1 MLRIAVVDDEAEQRE
16 LIESFLA
23 RFACEQRR
31 EIIVDTYCN
40 GFDFLSVFDQ
50 RYDAV
55 FLDIQMPDANGIQVA
70 EEIRVIDQRVKIIF
84 ITNLGQYAVQGYAVR
99 AMDFIVKPLEW
110 ESFSEKMRLFC
121 RDYDDEQPRF
131 ITIHNA
137 DGLVRLRTDRIL
149 FAELINRKLHVHTL
163 DGDYSVYESLTDFEN
178 KLNDDRRFFRC
189 HASAVVSLMY
199 VERVTGNS
207 AIVPGGEVPISKQKR
222 TAFMQALAG
231 QLAGGKLR

>member
-70 EEIRVIDQRVKIIF
+70 EEIRAIDQRVKIIF
-84 ITNLGQYAVQGYAVR
+84 ITNLGQYAQGYAVR

-110 ESFSEKMRLFC
+110 ESFSEKMRFFAAITMTSN
-121 RDYDDEQPRF
+121 RD
-131 ITIHNA
+131 
-137 DGLVRLRTDRIL
+137 L
-149 FAELINRKLHVHTL
+149 
-163 DGDYSVYESLTDFEN
+163 
-178 KLNDDRRFFRC
+178 
-189 HASAVVSLMY
+189 
-199 VERVTGNS
+199 
-207 AIVPGGEVPISKQKR
+207 
-222 TAFMQALAG
+222 
-231 QLAGGKLR
+231 

>member
-16 LIESFLA
+16 LIERFLL
-23 RFACEQRR
+23 RFAREQKR
-31 EIIVDTYCN
+31 EIRVDTYCN
-40 GFDFLSVFDQ
+40 AFDFLALFDQ

-70 EEIRVIDQRVKIIF
+70 EEIRAVDQRVKIVF

-110 ESFSEKMRLFC
+110 EGFNEKMLRFC
-121 RDYDDEQPRF
+121 RDYDEEQPRF

-137 DGLVRLRTDRIL
+137 DGLVRLRTDRIV
-149 FAELINRKLHVHTL
+149 FAEIVNRKLHVHTL
-163 DGDYSVYESLTDFEN
+163 DGDYSVYESLTDFE
-178 KLNDDRRFFRC
+178 KSLGDDKRFFRC
-189 HASAVVSLMY
+189 HTSVVVSLMY

-207 AIVPGGEVPISKQKR
+207 AVVPGGEVPVSKQKR
-222 TAFMQALAG
+222 AAFMRALTN
-231 QLAGGKLR
+231 QLAGGRSR